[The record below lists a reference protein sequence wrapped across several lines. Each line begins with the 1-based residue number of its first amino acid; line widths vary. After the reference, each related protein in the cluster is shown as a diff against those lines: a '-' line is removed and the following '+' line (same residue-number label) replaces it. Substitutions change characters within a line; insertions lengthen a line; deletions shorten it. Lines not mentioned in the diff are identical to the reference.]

1 MGPLGD
7 CLTLCQVPPRP
18 YRAVRFCFSLLS
30 QIMFVDDGQIN
41 HSSRLRMNAPPW
53 CLASFSNLSVNA
65 SRVLPITGNPMAK
78 QQVAKSEPQKAPY
91 VTPKILTLKV
101 DLSFA
106 SSATNFEDL
115 IDSVNY
121 PERPVP
127 GTTETLSKSKS
138 AAVRGKPL
146 SPNP

>member
-1 MGPLGD
+1 
-7 CLTLCQVPPRP
+7 
-18 YRAVRFCFSLLS
+18 
-30 QIMFVDDGQIN
+30 
-41 HSSRLRMNAPPW
+41 
-53 CLASFSNLSVNA
+53 
-65 SRVLPITGNPMAK
+65 MAK

-115 IDSVNY
+115 IDLVDH
-121 PERPVP
+121 PERQVP
-127 GTTETLSKSKS
+127 GTTETPTKAKS